1 MYRQNISISM
11 GTDCAPQLAN
21 LYLLYYEYSYMRSLL
36 KTNLCLVKCF
46 ADTVRYI
53 DDLVATSN
61 SKFNSQMSNIYH
73 PELTLKRTT
82 ESDTKLSYC
91 MHQLVYVMAS
101 LYLRYMTRV
110 VTLILT

>member
-1 MYRQNISISM
+1 
-11 GTDCAPQLAN
+11 
-21 LYLLYYEYSYMRSLL
+21 MRSLL

-46 ADTVRYI
+46 GDTVRYI

-110 VTLILT
+110 ATLILT